1 MWDGDPTTFTEFAE
15 MAGHW
20 QQSVAYHKR
29 YLCGPKLQAELSG
42 SARRFVMSMAPGW
55 ISFDGGVDRLLNHL
69 RMHLGQP
76 QLSEMSD
83 YMARYFKMSKRKR
96 HETMNEYITRKAE
109 LYMRTCQSLD
119 RVQQRYEPEKSKHG
133 SSTNASSRPPSR
145 PGLTQDL
152 PRTSSTPWMETMTLR
167 SPTTE
172 RTSSRM
178 RRIHGRSGRRNP
190 PSGGNPRIGTQGVGG
205 KIHGRIRPAATM
217 CLRRPMARTWICFP
231 VLFRDGFSSKM
242 LASTPMNEIWS

>member
-1 MWDGDPTTFTEFAE
+1 MADRGVKHVERNKEGVPMWDGDPTTFTEYAE

-109 LYMRTCQSLD
+109 LYMRACQSLD
-119 RVQQRYEPEKSKHG
+119 RVQQRYEPEKGKQG
-133 SSTNASSRPPSR
+133 SSTNTSSRPPSR
-145 PGLTQDL
+145 PGLTTDFLNSLDGDDDFEESHHREDQQQIEND
-152 PRTSSTPWMETMTLR
+152 PWAQWQKESSQWWQSE
-167 SPTTE
+167 E
-172 RTSSRM
+172 W
-178 RRIHGRSGRRNP
+178 H
-190 PSGGNPRIGTQGVGG
+190 SGGWWTDSWENQTSRHYMSAETYG
-205 KIHGRIRPAATM
+205 KTM
-217 CLRRPMARTWICFP
+217 DL
-231 VLFRDGFSSKM
+231 
-242 LASTPMNEIWS
+242 